1 VSLSAATRHPVRRAL
16 GHALIAFTV
25 ILSAACTITAGPAA
39 PVLST
44 PERWFAA
51 YHDAMRQG
59 VFNIASFY
67 GDEARVDLTS
77 LGTPPT
83 NTREDA
89 LTAIGR
95 AFIPLPDR
103 TQEPGDLYVSGTGA
117 VEAAPI
123 KEPSVDANRLV
134 AIDEFDTQGLASQT
148 FAMSELAW
156 RDGSSDD
163 PRILGV
169 HHLARD
175 WARAWSSGSADAVGR
190 LYTPATLL
198 TDDLMGVRAESGDEV
213 GGLAATPTGSGG
225 LPRATIDQLPGLSGP
240 AVFVVASTGFD
251 YSEPMQSMVMLVTAD
266 GGEGC
271 PGHLAVVLDLD
282 EQGRIARETRYHRI
296 DTLSRCVDEASGDT
310 STTRWWDTISI
321 PATVTKIQTRVLTLN
336 GEDVVM
342 FNSTPVLEELFVWAA
357 DRFTEAGLAPPIV
370 TEVAFYDRRLDMC
383 RDINGFTLGTTL
395 SLCFVEGSTIGNSSE
410 YTDWKLARA
419 TTLHELGH
427 VWMSA
432 RGRGGPVPPEVTERF
447 TEQAG
452 LPTWADTAYVWQDRG
467 VELAASTISWA
478 LTAEPVVH
486 PRFADRFR
494 CSQLGDL
501 FTTLTGK
508 PVPES
513 ARCPGYVSPP
523 APEG

>member
-1 VSLSAATRHPVRRAL
+1 MTRSATRHPVRTAL
-16 GHALIAFTV
+16 GNALIALTL
-25 ILSAACTITAGPAA
+25 ILSGACTTAPGSGA
-39 PVLST
+39 PVLSAA
-44 PERWFAA
+44 EKWFAA
-51 YHDAMRQG
+51 YHDALRQG
-59 VFNIASFY
+59 VFNIGSFY
-67 GDEARVDLTS
+67 AVDAHVDLTS
-77 LGTPPT
+77 LGMPLT

-89 LTAIGR
+89 LKAIGR
-95 AFIPLPDR
+95 AFISFPDR
-103 TQEPGDLYVSGTGA
+103 AQEPGDLYVSGSGA

-134 AIDEFDTQGLASQT
+134 AIDEFDATGLAAQT
-148 FAMSELAW
+148 FAKSELAW

-163 PRILGV
+163 PRTLEV
-169 HHLARD
+169 HILARD
-175 WARAWSSGSADAVGR
+175 WATAWSHGSADAVGR
-190 LYTPATLL
+190 LYAPNAVL

-213 GGLAATPTGSGG
+213 GALAATRTGSGG

-251 YSEPMQSMVMLVTAD
+251 YTEPMQSMVMLVTAD

-271 PGHLAVVLDLD
+271 PGHMAVVLDLD

-296 DTLSRCVDEASGDT
+296 DTLSRCVGEASGDP
-310 STTRWWDTISI
+310 STTRWWDSISI
-321 PATVTKIQTRVLTLN
+321 PAAVTKIQTNVLTLN

-342 FNSTPVLEELFVWAA
+342 FNSTPALEEVFVWAA
-357 DRFTEAGLAPPIV
+357 NRFAEAGLAPPIV

-383 RDINGFTLGTTL
+383 TGINGFTLGTTL
-395 SLCFVEGSTIGNSSE
+395 SLCFVEGSTIGNSAE
-410 YTDWKLARA
+410 YTDWKMARS

-452 LPTWADTAYVWQDRG
+452 LPTWADTADVWQDRG
-467 VELAASTISWA
+467 VELAASTIAWA
-478 LTAEPVVH
+478 LMDEPVVH
-486 PRFADRFR
+486 PRFADRFT
-494 CSQLGDL
+494 CSELEDL

-513 ARCPGYVSPP
+513 TGCPGYASTPV
-523 APEG
+523 PEG